1 MKDFHFKSVREDV
14 EPMFVIVTDTAGFM
28 NNMVVRL
35 DPKQV
40 ATSMKKLEAIWNDI
54 MPGYPF
60 DYKFVNDDIDRMY
73 RTEERMGSLVKYLAI
88 LAIIIACLGLF
99 GLASYTAEQRTKEIG
114 IRKVMG
120 ATQTL
125 VVQLLSRRFA
135 LLVFISA
142 ILACPLA
149 WFAMKKF
156 LQEYHAKTSL
166 DWWIFAGAALLAMII
181 AQITISYQAIKVANT
196 NPAQALRYE

>member
-1 MKDFHFKSVREDV
+1 
-14 EPMFVIVTDTAGFM
+14 
-28 NNMVVRL
+28 MVMRL
-35 DPKQV
+35 DPNQF
-40 ATSMKKLEAIWNDI
+40 ASTTKKLEAIWNDI

-60 DYKFVNDDIDRMY
+60 DYKFVNDDIERMY

-88 LAIIIACLGLF
+88 LAVIIACLGLF

-120 ATQTL
+120 ATQAL
-125 VVQLLSRRFA
+125 VIQLLSRRFA

-156 LQEYHAKTSL
+156 LQEYHTKTSL
-166 DWWIFAGAALLAMII
+166 DWWIFAGAALLALII
-181 AQITISYQAIKVANT
+181 AQITISYQAIKAANT
-196 NPAQALRYE
+196 NPAEALRYE